1 MRHMLERQWWQQDRV
16 AKMQWTNH
24 WTRSVGTSNFT
35 NQVKSIK
42 LCTVAFNL
50 KKMYSS
56 GSYHVSIVCK
66 YFISISTFQSRFS
79 FPNDSRISQSRSGR
93 IVITCQQGALI
104 SQGDKCGRKHVNL
117 SQEFFNLSSFPNMF
131 SLNACKPPYHSVL
144 SFSCP
149 SKQCSPEFSWS

>member
-1 MRHMLERQWWQQDRV
+1 MS
-16 AKMQWTNH
+16 H
-24 WTRSVGTSNFT
+24 WTPSVGTSNFT

-56 GSYHVSIVCK
+56 GSCHVSIVCK

-104 SQGDKCGRKHVNL
+104 SQGDKCGRKHANL

-131 SLNACKPPYHSVL
+131 PLNACKPPYRGVL
-144 SFSCP
+144 SFACP
-149 SKQCSPEFSWS
+149 SKLCSPEFSWS